1 MYVFVL
7 KLNWDFEVLRLD
19 VCNSKNSMFFKFQS
33 WVFLLTNR
41 IITFNCEIFELT
53 LNNLQLIQSFSLG
66 HEF

>member
-19 VCNSKNSMFFKFQS
+19 VCNSKNSMFFLFQS

-53 LNNLQLIQSFSLG
+53 LNNLQLIQSSSPG
-66 HEF
+66 HRF